1 MKSILPLLK
10 THQWDFEMLLLTKYM
25 LFKIFYWCYQK
36 WPQDKWRN
44 KFPIRIH
51 KKILKS
57 ILSFSISNDLAY
69 LTVVDQVMPYEEGFK
84 SSANQK
90 WLLKNI
96 LLTAINLFETP
107 RLDFFIA
114 IVRYSFN
121 GQIFDFSGKI
131 TSMYYF
137 SNLAYALLLHIVV
150 KSCQLP
156 NLKVCTQCTHSVF
169 WSAPWFLKIKVLQ
182 NQSLLQ
188 TLEKFQVLQT
198 WIFFSR
204 SPPKKKARFIP

>member
-36 WPQDKWRN
+36 WPQHKWRN

-51 KKILKS
+51 KNFLKS

-90 WLLKNI
+90 WLLKKYFTDSHKSVSN
-96 LLTAINLFETP
+96 TATGFLHSNCQVL
-107 RLDFFIA
+107 
-114 IVRYSFN
+114 FN
-121 GQIFDFSGKI
+121 GQIFDFSRKI
-131 TSMYYF
+131 ASMYIRGF
-137 SNLAYALLLHIVV
+137 T
-150 KSCQLP
+150 K
-156 NLKVCTQCTHSVF
+156 F
-169 WSAPWFLKIKVLQ
+169 GIKVAWRLQ
-182 NQSLLQ
+182 F
-188 TLEKFQVLQT
+188 LE
-198 WIFFSR
+198 
-204 SPPKKKARFIP
+204 